1 MTNDQIKVEYLTN
14 YDFQVYVNKCCQSY
28 HKSPDYILTSP
39 VTVAYLEQLMKGGNN
54 AGVRAQDHGSNDAT
68 DTDAAKNA

>member
-1 MTNDQIKVEYLTN
+1 MTNDQIKIEYLTN

-39 VTVAYLEQLMKGGNN
+39 VKGVNN

-68 DTDAAKNA
+68 DTDAATNA